1 MSQNYRASTSWKIHG
16 KRGLITTVPL
26 LHTKD
31 PLTSSKC
38 DKNEEALYNIDMNK
52 MDCSCAV
59 PSKSVNCSSGVS
71 NKQQQTSLNSKKHH
85 HASSRSPLILVL
97 YTGGTIG
104 MQPNDNDG
112 NKNYM
117 LLKIKLSP
125 SSFFCSPCP
134 ERFSVFAAN

>member
-26 LHTKD
+26 LHTTY
-31 PLTSSKC
+31 PVAPSKC
-38 DKNEEALYNIDMNK
+38 DKNEAALYNIDMNK

-59 PSKSVNCSSGVS
+59 PSKCANCSLGVS
-71 NKQQQTSLNSKKHH
+71 NKQQQTTISSKKHH
-85 HASSRSPLILVL
+85 QPSSKSPLILVL

-112 NKNYM
+112 DENYKT
-117 LLKIKLSP
+117 LQ
-125 SSFFCSPCP
+125 
-134 ERFSVFAAN
+134 